1 MCFALL
7 LVSFLA
13 VESPLIVVFHKQI
26 WGRLRQAGLD
36 TQRVYALDTRKV
48 MIKVRC
54 PIDRLQ
60 DVAEALKLKLKT
72 KDGECLMLINAL

>member
-1 MCFALL
+1 
-7 LVSFLA
+7 
-13 VESPLIVVFHKQI
+13 
-26 WGRLRQAGLD
+26 
-36 TQRVYALDTRKV
+36 

-72 KDGECLMLINAL
+72 KDGEFLMLINAL